1 MDRSGGVVMLTTTVN
16 ALFGS
21 KFVAPGTGILL
32 NNEMD
37 DFDTRPGLPNRY
49 GLVGSGV
56 NAVAPGARMLS
67 SMSPTIVAKDGKPWI
82 ALGSRGGPRI
92 LSSILQV
99 ILNRCYGEM
108 DLADAVD
115 APRIHHQWWP
125 DAVYFEE
132 GSEQPG
138 LRAQLEALGYRTLTR
153 DVIGRVIAAERL
165 GDGRFI
171 GVRDPRISGLVMPV
185 SDSADE

>member
-1 MDRSGGVVMLTTTVN
+1 MTTTVN

-21 KFVAPGTGILL
+21 KFVVPGTGILL

-67 SMSPTIVAKDGKPWI
+67 SMSPTIIAKDGKPWI

-99 ILNRCYGEM
+99 VLNRCYDGM
-108 DLADAVD
+108 DLADAVE

-125 DAVYFEE
+125 DEVLFEE
-132 GSEQPG
+132 AHELPA
-138 LRAQLEALGYRTLTR
+138 LRAELETIGYRTRTR

-165 GDGRFI
+165 DDGRFM
-171 GVRDPRISGLVMPV
+171 GVRDPRISGLALPV
-185 SDSADE
+185 SPDDED